1 MTSVTMGRAVQGFLP
16 FEPPTVTHND
26 LEAYTYTRGKKTYA
40 GIRKSDRLKAAEDM
54 MRPYIKRLADS
65 FICCPIKGPV
75 VETLKVCWPT
85 EGKHEQGELRCDP
98 PDLDNW
104 MKTFNDLCEQCGIIS
119 NDAHIVR
126 YKDVYKVWAD
136 PAGVFVRFEEVE
148 QR

>member
-1 MTSVTMGRAVQGFLP
+1 MGRVVQVFLP
-16 FEPPTVTHND
+16 FVPPTVTHND
-26 LEAYTYTRGKKTYA
+26 LEAYTFKRKGKTRA
-40 GIRKSDRLKAAEDM
+40 GIRKSDRLKHEEERM
-54 MRPYIKRLADS
+54 WPYIERAARGWSCVPLK
-65 FICCPIKGPV
+65 PPV
-75 VETLKVCWPT
+75 RETLKICWPT